1 MTVAIILHPQ
11 CIEHGAGIAHPEN
24 GLRLSSIHDAL
35 IENNLAPLLHFY
47 EAPKASRDQLG
58 NVHSLEY
65 VDSIFKAAPDEGVSW
80 LDPDTFMTPGSLN
93 AALRAAGANILAVDL
108 LMQNK
113 TTQVFCSVRPPGHH
127 AEHDR
132 AMGFCLFNNIAVGA
146 AYAKQKYGVKR
157 IAIID
162 FDVHHGNGTEDIF
175 QDEADI
181 LFCSLFQHPYYP
193 YKGANTHSDHII
205 NIPISSGTEGSAY
218 RDLFTMKCI
227 PAMMDFEPELILVS
241 AGFDAHIEDELAG
254 ICLTDSDYAWLACE
268 IKKLAQKNCEG
279 KVAFTLEGGYSLP
292 ALSRSVVAV
301 IKELMNSR

>member
-1 MTVAIILHPQ
+1 LSVAIISHHE

-24 GLRLSSIHDAL
+24 GLRLSSIHDAF
-35 IENNLAPLLHFY
+35 IENHLAHLLHFY
-47 EAPKASRDQLG
+47 EAPKASRDQLCY
-58 NVHSLEY
+58 VHSREH
-65 VDSIFKAAPDEGVSW
+65 VDSIFKAAPDKGVIW
-80 LDPDTFMTPGSLN
+80 LDPDTFMTPDSLN

-113 TTQVFCSVRPPGHH
+113 ARQVFCSVRPPGHH

-132 AMGFCLFNNIAVGA
+132 AMGFCLFNNIAIGA
-146 AYAKQKYGVKR
+146 VYAKQKYGVRR

-175 QDEADI
+175 KDESDI

-193 YKGANTHSDHII
+193 YKGANTRSDHII
-205 NIPISSGTEGSAY
+205 NIPISAGTESSEY
-218 RDLFTMKCI
+218 RDLFTKYCI
-227 PAMMDFEPELILVS
+227 PAIMNFEPELILVS

-268 IKKLAQKNCEG
+268 IKNLAQKNCEG
-279 KVAFTLEGGYSLP
+279 KVAFTLEGGYSFP
-292 ALSRSVVAV
+292 ALSQSVVAV
-301 IKELMNSR
+301 IKELIN